1 MKICLVNSYYPPW
14 VGGAESYT
22 KNLAEALA
30 SRGHSITVYCSRRP
44 LGAGTGFDGTI
55 RVVRMMTPL
64 MLYGTPVVIFP
75 PSILVEDFDVIHANF
90 PSPYLAAVSGSISQ
104 VRSIPSVLTWHN
116 DLPPVSTGA
125 AVLVKLHNELAV
137 SYLTL
142 FDRIIATTEAY
153 SKKSMI
159 LRKFEAKVE
168 VVNNGVDTNR
178 FNPQVKGDRVRSMHN
193 LKNDKFALFVGAL
206 TTFHAY
212 KGVDLLISA
221 FSQVSKQCKNVRL
234 VIVGGGNM
242 LENYKQQAARLG
254 LSNLVIFAG
263 FVSDSV
269 LPEYYAACDF
279 AVLPSKDASE
289 GFGLVLVEAMACG
302 KAVIGSATGGI
313 VDLISNGV
321 NGLLIPPVNEEALS
335 QAMISLFENDDL
347 REKMGISGLEFS
359 KLHDW
364 SSVAKQVETIYR
376 QIQTRPT

>member
-1 MKICLVNSYYPPW
+1 
-14 VGGAESYT
+14 
-22 KNLAEALA
+22 
-30 SRGHSITVYCSRRP
+30 
-44 LGAGTGFDGTI
+44 
-55 RVVRMMTPL
+55 MMTPL